1 MLPHNLKNDTY
12 TPTRTYKF
20 IASLVYRLYKHFTK
34 NIDNKRKQE
43 QLCLLPPKVSPSHK
57 EIKVFKSNATP
68 IMTRL
73 VKKKKKN
80 SKKGAKEEKYVVIS
94 TISCVTAIRSI

>member
-12 TPTRTYKF
+12 TTTHTYKF
-20 IASLVYRLYKHFTK
+20 TAPLVYRLYKHVNK
-34 NIDNKRKQE
+34 NTATRGRKNN
-43 QLCLLPPKVSPSHK
+43 CGCFPKVSLSHK

-73 VKKKKKN
+73 GKKK
-80 SKKGAKEEKYVVIS
+80 
-94 TISCVTAIRSI
+94 